1 MENLW
6 EMNDE
11 IETLKDSDNNEYLYH
26 ITDKNN
32 LEKIMK
38 DGLDPTSKKVTI
50 NEQNLIYLTSDYN
63 FIIENDDEFWRNNLV
78 LLKVIINGIKDN
90 LEPDYEY
97 DVGLDIN
104 GNPHPIKAVT
114 YDKKID
120 SKRISII
127 GELELYPLENVPFP
141 MYHGKIKNKGDM

>member
-26 ITDKNN
+26 ITDKSK

-104 GNPHPIKAVT
+104 GKPHPIKAVT